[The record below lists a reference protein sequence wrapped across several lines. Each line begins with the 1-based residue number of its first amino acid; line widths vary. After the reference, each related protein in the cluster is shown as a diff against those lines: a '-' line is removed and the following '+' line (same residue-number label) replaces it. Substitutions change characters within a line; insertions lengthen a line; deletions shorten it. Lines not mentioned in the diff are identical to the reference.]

1 MNASS
6 LRDLLYHYFIQ
17 SRSLSL
23 PGIGTFDLFRI
34 AAQTDFANRKILA
47 PGYTISYDSINDAPH
62 KDLFDYISRKR
73 SIPEWEAIKE
83 VNDFAHDMKQQ
94 LRSGQEVSWDGIG
107 LLKAGVGGDIFF
119 EPQSLQYGFIGPV
132 NAHRVVRQGVSHP
145 MLVGDR
151 ELGSHEMQDMLSS
164 EEYFANEKEGWW
176 VYAAILA
183 AVAVLLIAARMFLGD
198 HTLPSGRMD
207 TLVPS
212 VATETHTSSTAP

>member
-34 AAQTDFANRKILA
+34 SAQTDFANRKILA

-83 VNDFAHDMKQQ
+83 VNDFAFDIKQQ
-94 LRSGQEVSWDGIG
+94 LRSGQEVAWEGIG
-107 LLKAGVGGDIFF
+107 LLRAGVGGDIFF
-119 EPQSLQYGFIGPV
+119 EPQSLQYSFINPV
-132 NAHRVVRQGVSHP
+132 SATRVVRQGLNHP

-151 ELGSHEMQDMLSS
+151 ELGTHEMQDMLSG
-164 EEYFANEKEGWW
+164 EDYFAREQEGWW

-183 AVAVLLIAARMFLGD
+183 AIAVLLIAARVFLGD
-198 HTLPSGRMD
+198 HSLPSGRMD
-207 TLVPS
+207 ALRPAT
-212 VATETHTSSTAP
+212 ATETHTSPQVP

>member
-47 PGYTISYDSINDAPH
+47 PGFTISYDSINDAPH
-62 KDLFDYISRKR
+62 KELFDYISRKQ

-83 VNDFAHDMKQQ
+83 VNDFAHDLKQQ
-94 LRSGQEVSWDGIG
+94 LRSGREVNWEGIG
-107 LLKAGVGGDIFF
+107 LLRAGAGGDIFF
-119 EPQSLQYGFIGPV
+119 EPQSLQYAFIGPV
-132 NAHRVVRQGVSHP
+132 RAQRVVRQGMNHP

-151 ELGSHEMQDMLSS
+151 ELGSHEMQDMLSG
-164 EEYFANEKEGWW
+164 EDYFAQEKEGWW
-176 VYAAILA
+176 VYAAIIA
-183 AVAVLLIAARMFLGD
+183 AISVLLIAARVFLGD
-198 HTLPSGRMD
+198 HTLPSGRINALD
-207 TLVPS
+207 PAT
-212 VATETHTSSTAP
+212 ATESYTIPPKR

>member
-1 MNASS
+1 MNVSS
-6 LRDLLYHYFIQ
+6 LSDLLYHYFIQ

-47 PGYTISYDSINDAPH
+47 PGYTISYDSLNDAPH

-94 LRSGQEVSWDGIG
+94 LRSGRDVNWEGIG
-107 LLKAGVGGDIFF
+107 LLRAGVGGDIFF
-119 EPQSLQYGFIGPV
+119 EPQSLQYTFIGPV
-132 NAHRVVRQGVSHP
+132 SAHRVVRQGVSHP

-151 ELGSHEMQDMLSS
+151 ELGSHEMQDMLSG
-164 EEYFANEKEGWW
+164 EDYIAHEKEGWW

-183 AVAVLLIAARMFLGD
+183 AIAVLLIAARVFLGD
-198 HTLPSGRMD
+198 HSLPSGRMD
-207 TLVPS
+207 GIRPAT
-212 VATETHTSSTAP
+212 ATETHVSPTTP